1 MTIDDKTAKISETMA
16 AHASKGAL
24 IEKVIFAAV
33 PILFSCVV
41 YLMTSLQGAKN
52 EILVLENKIAVVVNN
67 DNKAIPPQGTTI
79 DMAQIREDLNLK
91 IDQVEKD
98 AAMARA
104 NMTLDRQTQLAEIEK
119 QRLDMAAEAAVARAA
134 IKAEAAAAT
143 QALSEKLG
151 DRIDALTANSA
162 AARAS
167 IATDVAILQEKV
179 SHMGTCTQ

>member
-1 MTIDDKTAKISETMA
+1 MTVEDKTAKMSEAMA
-16 AHASKGAL
+16 ANASKGAL
-24 IEKVIFAAV
+24 IEKVVFAAV

-52 EILVLENKIAVVVNN
+52 EILILESKIAVVVNN

-79 DMAQIREDLNLK
+79 DMAQIREALSSR

-98 AAMARA
+98 SALARA

-119 QRLDMAAEAAVARAA
+119 QRLDMTAEAAIARAGIRA
-134 IKAEAAAAT
+134 DAAAAT

-151 DRIDALTANSA
+151 DRIDGVIADSA
-162 AARAS
+162 AARAK
-167 IATDVAILQEKV
+167 IATDVALLQEKL
-179 SHMGTCTQ
+179 SHMSSCTK